1 MKKSLSISVLIF
13 LLALALSGC
22 GSTDL
27 PEALAGSWT
36 CEPLASDGKTA
47 TEFYAM
53 DINTDGSFSLYDTV
67 GNPAFRER
75 WSWKKAAET
84 AKARALCAFPAAVM
98 ILIRRCVG
106 T

>member
-13 LLALALSGC
+13 LLALALMRVRFDRACRRLWQAVGP
-22 GSTDL
+22 G
-27 PEALAGSWT
+27 
-36 CEPLASDGKTA
+36 EPLASDGKTA

-75 WSWKKAAET
+75 WS
-84 AKARALCAFPAAVM
+84 
-98 ILIRRCVG
+98 
-106 T
+106 